1 MIKERIQ
8 SMKLKT
14 TLRLMTV
21 LMLGAS
27 ITHTTVEAGFFDKI
41 KAMGKKAQKAVQKVA
56 HASIGKMAM
65 KAGGA
70 AVAAKMGPDA
80 GSMFQGAAQSMHL
93 ADEADA
99 AADDAD
105 QAAQQAT
112 EDGDD
117 AAAAAHKTTAA
128 IAMHRA
134 TAKAHRAD
142 HDVKKKAYEDAGGN
156 FDADYAKHVASKIE
170 DAVEN
175 QGDDADGDD
184 DAGGDDSS
192 DDSNDQP
199 DSDSSGDSD
208 DSDDE

>member
-27 ITHTTVEAGFFDKI
+27 FTHTTIDAGFFDSLK
-41 KAMGKKAQKAVQKVA
+41 KMGKKAQKAVQKVA
-56 HASIGKMAM
+56 HGSIGKMAM

-117 AAAAAHKTTAA
+117 AAATAHKTTV
-128 IAMHRA
+128 AMHRA

-142 HDVKKKAYEDAGGN
+142 HAVKKKAFEDAGGN

-175 QGDDADGDD
+175 QGDDADSGNDADEDD
-184 DAGGDDSS
+184 SDSDSS
-192 DDSNDQP
+192 DDSN
-199 DSDSSGDSD
+199 GDSD
-208 DSDDE
+208 EGDDE